1 MTDEEMLAKGVTSL
15 PGSLREA
22 VDHLEKSELMRE
34 ILGDHLHGALVE
46 NKKAEWDAY
55 RTQVTEWEIERYLP
69 IL

>member
-1 MTDEEMLAKGVTSL
+1 
-15 PGSLREA
+15 
-22 VDHLEKSELMRE
+22 MRE
-34 ILGDHLHGALVE
+34 VLGDHLHTALLD

>member
-1 MTDEEMLAKGVTSL
+1 
-15 PGSLREA
+15 
-22 VDHLEKSELMRE
+22 MRE
-34 ILGDHLHGALVE
+34 VLGDHLHAALVE